1 MEFINRLELRGIVGR
16 ADVSSFN
23 NSQVCNFSVVTDYS
37 TVDREG
43 NSAIDS
49 TWFNV
54 AAWSGRPGIP
64 DLSTIQKGSWVE
76 VVGRVRVR
84 RYMTQDNEERSSLDV
99 IAREVRVLQ
108 RDTER
113 MQPQRD

>member
-1 MEFINRLELRGIVGR
+1 MEFINRIEIRGVVGR
-16 ADVSSFN
+16 AEVGSFN
-23 NSQVCNFSVVTDYS
+23 NSEVCNFSVVTDYS

-54 AAWSGRPGIP
+54 SAWSGRPGIP
-64 DLSTIQKGSWVE
+64 DLRTIQKGSWVE

-84 RYMTQDNEERSSLDV
+84 RYTTQENEERSSLDV
-99 IAREVRVLQ
+99 LAREVRVLQ
-108 RDTER
+108 RENER